1 MAELVDAVDS
11 KSTGGDIVGVQVPLP
26 VPLIILLVTGCAL
39 SVLIK
44 KYQILLV
51 QTPIKTNSINNTLSK
66 KNCLII
72 NHNKTKY

>member
-51 QTPIKTNSINNTLSK
+51 QTPIKINSINNTLSK
-66 KNCLII
+66 KFCLII